1 MNLERIRRIKRLREF
16 ELEQAQMAYAGLLN
30 ELSRLETEIEAYL
43 RVRAEVIGKMRQ
55 IKLAPEY
62 DGEDLRFTYGYLVY
76 VEDVLSRLHR
86 EKEGLLERIE
96 LARRQMLERKVE
108 KDITEKLESKAKL
121 ELLSREVALERK
133 ELEENALQ
141 RYRK

>member
-30 ELSRLETEIEAYL
+30 ELARLEGEIEGYL
-43 RVRAEVIGKMRQ
+43 RVRAQVIGKIRE
-55 IKLAPEY
+55 IKLAQEY
-62 DGEDLRFTYGYLVY
+62 NGDDLRFTYGYLVY

-86 EKEGLLERIE
+86 EKEALLERIE